1 MGSIPWV
8 AASGIYRRVNFISFF
23 QILYL
28 KAENN
33 WKLGLVDCRYQYKR
47 TLIQFLVLLV
57 DHGLVFQWMCMVRVI
72 KRNTFFPI
80 FFMDKITVRQ
90 LVYIFR
96 ESHIFSLLLLLF
108 FVVVAVMLWMPL
120 DSKDTVVEECCYPMS
135 ILLKNFSTMRHWK
148 SDLPQC

>member
-47 TLIQFLVLLV
+47 TLIQFLVLLI
-57 DHGLVFQWMCMVRVI
+57 DHALVFQWMCMVRVI
-72 KRNTFFPI
+72 QRNTFFPI
-80 FFMDKITVRQ
+80 FFMEKLLSDN
-90 LVYIFR
+90 YIFR
-96 ESHIFSLLLLLF
+96 ESHILSLLLLF
-108 FVVVAVMLWMPL
+108 FFFAVMLWMPL